1 MPIAE
6 AVTEQRLVPL
16 DSDILLTSYWL
27 DISPGEQSPP
37 VEEMDAGN

>member
-6 AVTEQRLVPL
+6 AVAEQRFVPL

-27 DISPGEQSPP
+27 DISLGNFRQPI
-37 VEEMDAGN
+37 EETAGGS